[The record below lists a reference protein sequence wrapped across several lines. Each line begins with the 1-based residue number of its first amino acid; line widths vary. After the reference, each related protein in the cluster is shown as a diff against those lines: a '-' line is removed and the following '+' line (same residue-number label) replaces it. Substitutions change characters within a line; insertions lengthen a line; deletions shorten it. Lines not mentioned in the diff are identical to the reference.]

1 LISTARRS
9 EQDREECMMSDAND
23 ALEQAI
29 TEASRRHNSRELTD
43 DEWEKRARADP
54 QVRAAVARLLGDPAA
69 CREIVESWISHQLF
83 CLGAPIMSLPDDEE
97 EDAAGVPVAF
107 RQAFA
112 EEENDE
118 EETE

>member
-1 LISTARRS
+1 
-9 EQDREECMMSDAND
+9 
-23 ALEQAI
+23 
-29 TEASRRHNSRELTD
+29 
-43 DEWEKRARADP
+43 
-54 QVRAAVARLLGDPAA
+54 
-69 CREIVESWISHQLF
+69 
-83 CLGAPIMSLPDDEE
+83 MSLPDDEE